1 MIFNNIKTKRLILR
15 EFNKTDFTS
24 IHSYASEAAEAII
37 GFGFKDLNLHKIFA
51 TCDPNNIGSAKVLEN
66 IGMSK
71 EGRLRRHKYEKG
83 KWRDSFIYSILEQEY
98 GE

>member
-15 EFNKTDFTS
+15 EFNKNDFTS

-37 GFGFKDLNLHKIFA
+37 GFGFKDLNLHRIFA
-51 TCDPNNIGSAKVLEN
+51 TCDPNNIRSAKVLEN

-71 EGRLRRHKYEKG
+71 E
-83 KWRDSFIYSILEQEY
+83 D
-98 GE
+98 